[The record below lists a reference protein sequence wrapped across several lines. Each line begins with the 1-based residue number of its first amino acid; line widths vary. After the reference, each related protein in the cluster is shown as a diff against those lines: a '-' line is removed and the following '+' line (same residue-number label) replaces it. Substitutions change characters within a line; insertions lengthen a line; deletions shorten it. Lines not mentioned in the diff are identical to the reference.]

1 MKSNTNTKILCI
13 FQEVDELRKQ
23 VAMENQFKNPEEKK
37 EKVDLELPSEF
48 ECCFCSS
55 DVSFSFAFYTF
66 MNFYFLFL
74 MAVILLK

>member
-1 MKSNTNTKILCI
+1 MKSNTNKKILCI

-55 DVSFSFAFYTF
+55 DVSFSSTIY
-66 MNFYFLFL
+66 NLSFLL
-74 MAVILLK
+74 AVFQFK

>member
-1 MKSNTNTKILCI
+1 MKPNTNNKILCI

-23 VAMENQFKNPEEKK
+23 VAMENQFKNPEQKK

-55 DVSFSFAFYTF
+55 DVSFSFIYLNHFKHVFNVGCFY
-66 MNFYFLFL
+66 
-74 MAVILLK
+74 

>member
-1 MKSNTNTKILCI
+1 MKSKRKKTNTKILCI

-66 MNFYFLFL
+66 
-74 MAVILLK
+74 